1 MKIKRIAIVG
11 GGNAGWLSANH
22 LGLEL
27 SRDPEIEITLIESK
41 DIPVIGV
48 GEGTVPFIRNSL
60 QSFGISEVDLLLHC
74 DATFKTAI
82 KFANWMS
89 TEKYGKDNFYYHT
102 FDAPFP
108 SGYDVTYYWLG
119 KKTEAYYSKLS
130 AAYYVAERN
139 RSPKRTDSPPYKGL
153 VNYAYHFDAAK
164 FATLLADNA
173 KKKFGIK
180 HIYETVNHVMLH
192 DDGSVKG
199 FQYDSGGHEE
209 FDFYIDCSGF
219 SSLLFGKTLKVP
231 FIDKSDIILTDTALA
246 LQTPTDSYEELFPY
260 TKAVA
265 HGAGWVWDIPLT
277 TRRGT
282 GLVYSSQHMSD
293 DDALK
298 EFSKYHGRDLENS
311 NARKIPMKA
320 GFREK
325 IWEKNCVTL
334 GLAHGFVEPLEA
346 TSLFITDF
354 CAGMIAKKMPLHK
367 EEIPVYAK
375 SCNEIATLIW
385 ERIFDFI
392 QLHYCISDRRDT
404 QFWRDVTE
412 QVQLSDLLK
421 ERLELWKY
429 SIPQR
434 TDFASTFDFF
444 HTESYLSVLY
454 GMDYPTR
461 APAVNDLVG
470 NFAKQKILEH
480 LEHSRKQADSLMSQR
495 KWLTELKEYVA
506 KNRPA

>member
-1 MKIKRIAIVG
+1 MKIKHIAIVG
-11 GGNAGWLSANH
+11 GGNAGWLAANH

-27 SRDPEIEITLIESK
+27 SRDPEIKITLIESK

-48 GEGTVPFIRNSL
+48 GEGTVPLIRNSL
-60 QSFGISEVDLLLHC
+60 QNFGISEVDLLLNC

-82 KFANWMS
+82 KFSNWMS

-108 SGYDVTYYWLG
+108 SGYDVTHYWLG
-119 KKTEAYYSKLS
+119 NKSDAYYSKLS
-130 AAYYVAERN
+130 AAYYIAEGN
-139 RSPKRTDSPPYKGL
+139 RSPKRPDSPPYKGL
-153 VNYAYHFDAAK
+153 VNYAYHFEAAK
-164 FATLLADNA
+164 FTTLLADNA
-173 KKKFGIK
+173 KKRFGVR
-180 HIYETVNHVMLH
+180 HIYETIKSVALH
-192 DDGSVKG
+192 DDGSIKG
-199 FQYDSGGHEE
+199 FQYDSGGYEE

-219 SSLLFGKTLKVP
+219 SSLLIGKVLKVP
-231 FIDKSDIILTDTALA
+231 FIDKSNIILTDTALA
-246 LQTPTDSYEELFPY
+246 LQVSSDPHEEFFPY

-293 DDALK
+293 DEALQ
-298 EFSKYHGRDLENS
+298 EFSKYHGKDLENS

-320 GFREK
+320 GYREK

-334 GLAHGFVEPLEA
+334 GLASGFVEPLEA
-346 TSLFITDF
+346 TSLFVTDF
-354 CAGMIAKKMPLHK
+354 CASMIAKKIPLYKEEMPLF
-367 EEIPVYAK
+367 AK

-404 QFWRDVTE
+404 QFWCDVTE
-412 QVQLSDLLK
+412 KVALSDLLK
-421 ERLELWKY
+421 ERLEMWKY

-454 GMDYPTR
+454 GMNYATR
-461 APAVNDLVG
+461 APAVNDTVG
-470 NFAKQKILEH
+470 NFAKQKISEH
-480 LEHSRKQADSLMSQR
+480 LVNSRRLADSLMLQR
-495 KWLTELKEYVA
+495 KWLNELKEYVA

>member
-27 SRDPEIEITLIESK
+27 SRDTEIEITLIESK

-48 GEGTVPFIRNSL
+48 GEGTVPLIRNSL
-60 QSFGISEVDLLLHC
+60 QSFGISEVDVLLHC

-82 KFANWMS
+82 KFSNWMS
-89 TEKYGKDNFYYHT
+89 TEKYGENNFYYHT
-102 FDAPFP
+102 FDAPYP

-119 KKTEAYYSKLS
+119 NRDEAYYSKLS
-130 AAYYVAERN
+130 AAYYVAEQN
-139 RSPKRTDSPPYKGL
+139 RSPKRPDSPPFKGL

-164 FATLLADNA
+164 FTTLLADNA
-173 KKKFGIK
+173 KNRFGIK
-180 HIYETVNHVMLH
+180 HIYETVKQVTLH

-199 FQYDSGGHEE
+199 LQYDSGRYEE

-219 SSLLFGKTLKVP
+219 SSLLFGKTLNVP
-231 FIDKSDIILTDTALA
+231 FIDKSDMILTDTALA
-246 LQTPTDSYEELFPY
+246 LQIPTDPKDELFPY

-277 TRRGT
+277 SRRGT
-282 GLVYSSQHMSD
+282 GFVYSSRHMSD
-293 DDALK
+293 DEALK
-298 EFSKYHGRDLENS
+298 AFSQYHGKDLENS
-311 NARKIPMKA
+311 SVRKIPMKA
-320 GFREK
+320 GYREK

-334 GLAHGFVEPLEA
+334 GLANGFVEPLEA
-346 TSLFITDF
+346 TSLFVTDF
-354 CAGMIAKKMPLHK
+354 CAGMIAK
-367 EEIPVYAK
+367 
-375 SCNEIATLIW
+375 SCNDIATLIW

-412 QVQLSDLLK
+412 NVALSDLLK
-421 ERLELWKY
+421 ERLEMWQY

-461 APAVNDLVG
+461 APRVNAMVG
-470 NFAKQKILEH
+470 NFAKQKIVEH
-480 LEHSRKQADSLMSQR
+480 LENSKKMAATLMPQQR
-495 KWLTELKEYVA
+495 WLTELKEYVA
-506 KNRPA
+506 KNRSS